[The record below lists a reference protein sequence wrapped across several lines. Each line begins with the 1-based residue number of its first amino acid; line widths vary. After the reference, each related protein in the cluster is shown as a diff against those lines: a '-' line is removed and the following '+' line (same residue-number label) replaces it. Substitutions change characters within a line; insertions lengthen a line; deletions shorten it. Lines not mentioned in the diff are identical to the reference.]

1 MVHQPQHRCIQVLQ
15 NLLSFFLISDSIQA
29 VYQQSCKQ
37 LLCQVIKWVFIY
49 YKHELFALASLVHN
63 SNKVLSESQWDV
75 SQWSLKNVN
84 QYVGKSAAQFI
95 CAPGDSLLM
104 LGQIAD
110 DLIQGDQTVHSFR
123 QVTVFKTLNVF
134 RNVIYFFLQYW
145 VQDFFFFRL
154 SFDLVKLLD
163 ELQIIISVVLLF
175 ELLGKK
181 IVAFL

>member
-1 MVHQPQHRCIQVLQ
+1 M
-15 NLLSFFLISDSIQA
+15 
-29 VYQQSCKQ
+29 
-37 LLCQVIKWVFIY
+37 
-49 YKHELFALASLVHN
+49 
-63 SNKVLSESQWDV
+63 
-75 SQWSLKNVN
+75 
-84 QYVGKSAAQFI
+84 GKGAAQFV
-95 CAPGDSLLM
+95 CAPGDSLFM

-145 VQDFFFFRL
+145 VQEFLFFRL
-154 SFDLVKLLD
+154 SFDLVELLD
-163 ELQIIISVVLLF
+163 ELQVIISVVLLF

>member
-1 MVHQPQHRCIQVLQ
+1 M
-15 NLLSFFLISDSIQA
+15 
-29 VYQQSCKQ
+29 
-37 LLCQVIKWVFIY
+37 
-49 YKHELFALASLVHN
+49 
-63 SNKVLSESQWDV
+63 
-75 SQWSLKNVN
+75 
-84 QYVGKSAAQFI
+84 GKGAAQFV
-95 CAPGDSLLM
+95 CAPGDSLFM

-145 VQDFFFFRL
+145 VQDFLFFRL

-163 ELQIIISVVLLF
+163 ELQVIISVVLLF

>member
-1 MVHQPQHRCIQVLQ
+1 
-15 NLLSFFLISDSIQA
+15 
-29 VYQQSCKQ
+29 
-37 LLCQVIKWVFIY
+37 
-49 YKHELFALASLVHN
+49 
-63 SNKVLSESQWDV
+63 
-75 SQWSLKNVN
+75 
-84 QYVGKSAAQFI
+84 VGKGAAQFV
-95 CAPGDSLLM
+95 CAPGDSLFM

-145 VQDFFFFRL
+145 VQDFLFFRL

-163 ELQIIISVVLLF
+163 ELQVIISVVLLF

>member
-1 MVHQPQHRCIQVLQ
+1 
-15 NLLSFFLISDSIQA
+15 
-29 VYQQSCKQ
+29 
-37 LLCQVIKWVFIY
+37 
-49 YKHELFALASLVHN
+49 
-63 SNKVLSESQWDV
+63 
-75 SQWSLKNVN
+75 
-84 QYVGKSAAQFI
+84 
-95 CAPGDSLLM
+95 M

-145 VQDFFFFRL
+145 VQDFLFFRL

>member
-1 MVHQPQHRCIQVLQ
+1 M
-15 NLLSFFLISDSIQA
+15 
-29 VYQQSCKQ
+29 
-37 LLCQVIKWVFIY
+37 
-49 YKHELFALASLVHN
+49 
-63 SNKVLSESQWDV
+63 
-75 SQWSLKNVN
+75 
-84 QYVGKSAAQFI
+84 GKGAAQFV
-95 CAPGDSLLM
+95 CAPGDSLFM

-145 VQDFFFFRL
+145 VQDFLFFRL

-163 ELQIIISVVLLF
+163 ELQVIISVVLLL

>member
-1 MVHQPQHRCIQVLQ
+1 
-15 NLLSFFLISDSIQA
+15 
-29 VYQQSCKQ
+29 
-37 LLCQVIKWVFIY
+37 
-49 YKHELFALASLVHN
+49 
-63 SNKVLSESQWDV
+63 
-75 SQWSLKNVN
+75 
-84 QYVGKSAAQFI
+84 VGKGAAKFI
-95 CAPGDSLLM
+95 CAPGDSLFM

-145 VQDFFFFRL
+145 VQDFLFFRL

-163 ELQIIISVVLLF
+163 ELQVIISVVLLF

>member
-1 MVHQPQHRCIQVLQ
+1 M
-15 NLLSFFLISDSIQA
+15 
-29 VYQQSCKQ
+29 
-37 LLCQVIKWVFIY
+37 
-49 YKHELFALASLVHN
+49 
-63 SNKVLSESQWDV
+63 
-75 SQWSLKNVN
+75 
-84 QYVGKSAAQFI
+84 GKGAAQFV
-95 CAPGDSLLM
+95 CAPGDSLFM

-110 DLIQGDQTVHSFR
+110 DLIQCDQTVHSFR

-145 VQDFFFFRL
+145 VQDFLFFRL

-163 ELQIIISVVLLF
+163 ELQVIISVVLLF

>member
-1 MVHQPQHRCIQVLQ
+1 M
-15 NLLSFFLISDSIQA
+15 
-29 VYQQSCKQ
+29 
-37 LLCQVIKWVFIY
+37 
-49 YKHELFALASLVHN
+49 
-63 SNKVLSESQWDV
+63 
-75 SQWSLKNVN
+75 
-84 QYVGKSAAQFI
+84 GKGAAQFV
-95 CAPGDSLLM
+95 CAPGDSLFM

-145 VQDFFFFRL
+145 VQDFLFFRL
-154 SFDLVKLLD
+154 SFNLVKLLD
-163 ELQIIISVVLLF
+163 ELQVIISVVLLF

>member
-1 MVHQPQHRCIQVLQ
+1 M
-15 NLLSFFLISDSIQA
+15 
-29 VYQQSCKQ
+29 
-37 LLCQVIKWVFIY
+37 
-49 YKHELFALASLVHN
+49 
-63 SNKVLSESQWDV
+63 
-75 SQWSLKNVN
+75 
-84 QYVGKSAAQFI
+84 GKGAAQFI
-95 CAPGDSLLM
+95 CAPGDSLFM

-145 VQDFFFFRL
+145 VQDFLFFRL

-163 ELQIIISVVLLF
+163 ELQVIISVVLLF